1 MDKGLSWGNSEAVKF
16 LLLAVALVSGSV
28 QAAEPP
34 NIILILAD
42 DMGVGEMSHTGGLVP
57 TPALDQMAKE
67 GMSFLDAHTNSSV
80 CTPTR
85 YGILTG
91 RYNWR
96 SRLKRGV
103 LSNVDSAALMD
114 PNRLNIATFLKQ
126 EGYHTAMFGKWHL
139 GVDWEMTEEPEDK
152 KGEKTF
158 GSWKVD
164 YTKPFRNGPTD
175 LGFDEALFILSSLD
189 MPPYLYLRGDKA
201 IEVPTVDR
209 GFPHNEYNDY
219 QRIGAASETFDP
231 SECLADW
238 AKESCDYIKERVAED
253 AGKPF
258 FLYLPLNSP
267 HTPCVPGEAFKGKY
281 PQYSWY
287 ADFVAE
293 TDWVVGEVLAQL
305 EESGIDGNTLVI
317 FTADNGFAPYVEIP
331 KMFADGY
338 KPSGDF
344 RGAKA
349 TLFEG
354 GHRVPFL
361 VRWPAEVEAGTK
373 SDAMICTTDFL
384 ATFADILGDKGKLP
398 DNAAEDSLSFLPA
411 MKQQGETRA
420 SVIHHSIGGQF
431 AIRKGPWKLHL
442 TKKGRGGWG
451 GMPGQPELNTD
462 GERVQLYHMGNDP
475 GETKN
480 LEKKHPEKIEEL
492 VGLLAKA
499 MADGRTT
506 LGENQENEGWPMT
519 QKDVIALFPQ
529 FRAPID

>member
-1 MDKGLSWGNSEAVKF
+1 MTHLFFRFIFCLTVGFSASLT
-16 LLLAVALVSGSV
+16 
-28 QAAEPP
+28 QAEKSQP

-42 DMGVGEMSHTGGLVP
+42 DMGVGEMSHAGGLVP

-67 GMSFLDAHTNSSV
+67 GMSFTDAHTSSSV

-103 LSNVDSAALMD
+103 LTNVDSAALMD
-114 PNRLNIATFLKQ
+114 PERLSVSQFLK
-126 EGYHTAMFGKWHL
+126 EAGYDTAMFGKWHL
-139 GVDWEMTEEPEDK
+139 GVDWVPAPEPEEK
-152 KGEKTF
+152 KGAKNF

-164 YTKPFRNGPTD
+164 YTKPFRNGPID
-175 LGFDEALFILSSLD
+175 MGFDEAHFILSSLD
-189 MPPYLYLRGDKA
+189 MPPYLYLRGDRA
-201 IEVPTVDR
+201 VEVPTVDR

-219 QRIGAASETFDP
+219 QRVGAASATFEP

-238 AKESCDYIKERVAED
+238 AEASRNYIRERAEGESGD
-253 AGKPF
+253 PF

-267 HTPCVPGEAFKGKY
+267 HTPCVPGKAFKGKY

-305 EESGIDGNTLVI
+305 AESGVDENTLVI

-338 KPSGDF
+338 QPSGDF

-361 VRWPAEVEAGTK
+361 VRWPAQVEAGTE
-373 SDAMICTTDFL
+373 SEVTICTTDFF
-384 ATFADILGDKGKLP
+384 ATFADVIGNLDAIP
-398 DNAAEDSLSFLPA
+398 DEAAEDSFSFYPA
-411 MKQQGETRA
+411 MKGEADEVRPFT
-420 SVIHHSIGGQF
+420 VHHSIGGEF
-431 AIRKGPWKLHL
+431 AIREGPWKLLL
-442 TKKGRGGWG
+442 TNKIKGGWG
-451 GMPGQPELNTD
+451 GMPGQEPIETPVEN
-462 GERVQLYHMGNDP
+462 VQLYHLGDDP

-480 LEKKHPEKIEEL
+480 LETTHPEKIEEL
-492 VGLLAKA
+492 VNLLAKA

-506 LGENQENEGWPMT
+506 PGEVQENEGWPMV
-519 QKDVIALFPQ
+519 QKEMIQLFPQ
-529 FRAPID
+529 LGEPE

>member
-1 MDKGLSWGNSEAVKF
+1 MKKILF
-16 LLLAVALVSGSV
+16 TLLILAAGFVRAE
-28 QAAEPP
+28 EPP

-42 DMGVGEMSHTGGLVP
+42 DMGVGEMSHTGGLVK
-57 TPALDQMAKE
+57 TPALDQMAAE
-67 GMSFLDAHTNSSV
+67 GMSFLDAHTSSSV

-103 LSNVDSAALMD
+103 LGNVDEAALMD
-114 PNRLNIATFLKQ
+114 PNRLNIASYLKGK
-126 EGYHTAMFGKWHL
+126 GYDTAMFGKWHL
-139 GVDWEMTEEPEDK
+139 GVDWESAPEPEEK
-152 KGEKTF
+152 KGKKNF

-164 YTKPFRNGPTD
+164 YTQPFRNGPTD
-175 LGFDEALFILSSLD
+175 LGFDEAFFILSSLD
-189 MPPYLYLRGDKA
+189 MPPYLYLRGNKA

-209 GFPHNEYNDY
+209 GFPHNEYNDF

-238 AKESCDYIKERVAED
+238 AKESRDYIKERVADEKGD
-253 AGKPF
+253 PF

-267 HTPCVPGEAFKGKY
+267 HTPCVPGKAFKGMH

-305 EESGIDGNTLVI
+305 EESGIDDNTLVI

-354 GHRVPFL
+354 GHRVKFL
-361 VRWPAEVEAGTK
+361 VRWPAEVEAGTR
-373 SDAMICTTDFL
+373 SGALICTTDFL
-384 ATFADILGDKGKLP
+384 ATFADILGDKGELP

-411 MKQQGETRA
+411 MKQRGETRA

-442 TKKGRGGWG
+442 TAKSRGGWG
-451 GMPGQPELNTD
+451 GMAGQAELNTD
-462 GERVQLYHMGNDP
+462 GERVQLFHMGDDP

-480 LEKKHPEKIEEL
+480 LEKEHPEKIEEL
-492 VGLLAKA
+492 VDLLAKA

-519 QKDVIALFPQ
+519 QKEVIQLFPQ
-529 FRAPID
+529 LGEPE